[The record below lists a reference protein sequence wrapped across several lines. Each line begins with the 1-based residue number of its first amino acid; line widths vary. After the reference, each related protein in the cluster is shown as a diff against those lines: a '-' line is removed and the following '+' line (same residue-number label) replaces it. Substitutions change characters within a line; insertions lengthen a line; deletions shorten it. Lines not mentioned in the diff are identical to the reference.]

1 MKLPV
6 YNQSG
11 QESGQQIELNA
22 AIFDIPEVRTDLVQL
37 VAVAQRANSRQGTVS
52 TKTRGEVRGGGR
64 KPWKQKGTGRARVG
78 SIRSPLWRGGG
89 IIFGPRPERNFLKKV
104 NKGTKRLG
112 MFTVLTQKAQT
123 GKIIILE
130 NLELEKP
137 KTRELK
143 DKLEN
148 FGKLLAAKKLLLVLP
163 GRNENLVRAARNL
176 ASVKTIRADSLN
188 VLDLLDADGV
198 LILREAVP
206 IIEKTY
212 LGNAKSKG

>member
-11 QESGQQIELNA
+11 QESGQQIEVNP

-37 VAVAQRANSRQGTVS
+37 VAVAQRANGRQGTVS

-89 IIFGPRPERNFLKKV
+89 IIFGPRPERNFSKKV
-104 NKGTKRLG
+104 SKNTKRLG
-112 MFTVLTQKAQT
+112 LFTVLSQKIKS
-123 GKIIILE
+123 GKLIILE
-130 NLELEKP
+130 NLELDKP

-148 FGKLLAAKKLLLVLP
+148 FGNVLEVKKLLLVLP
-163 GRNENLVRAARNL
+163 SRNENLVRAARNL
-176 ASVKTIRADSLN
+176 VSVKTIRADSLN

-198 LILREAVP
+198 LILKE
-206 IIEKTY
+206 
-212 LGNAKSKG
+212 